1 MSTTEKQAAY
11 SYVLGSL
18 LTAGMIGTFTLLWS
32 MSHSLTR
39 IGDRLDSLSLGA
51 EELRNSQSL
60 TARELIILERRV
72 LLLEQ
77 SNGVLEHGF

>member
-1 MSTTEKQAAY
+1 MNISEKQAAY

-39 IGDRLDSLSLGA
+39 IGDRLDALSLGA
-51 EELRNSQSL
+51 DELKDSQSL
-60 TARELIILERRV
+60 TARELTILERR
-72 LLLEQ
+72 LSLLEQ
-77 SNGVLEHGF
+77 RLGE